1 MKEDRQCLCDAGCSA
16 EDIERY
22 SSCNERG
29 DREGQLRIIASCRD
43 RILEKVHSDEEKI
56 RSLDY
61 LSYCLRNNVKES

>member
-1 MKEDRQCLCDAGCSA
+1 MKEDRQCLCDAGCSE

-43 RILEKVHSDEEKI
+43 RILEKVHSDEERI
-56 RSLDY
+56 CSLDY
-61 LSYCLRNNVKES
+61 LSYCLRNNSKES